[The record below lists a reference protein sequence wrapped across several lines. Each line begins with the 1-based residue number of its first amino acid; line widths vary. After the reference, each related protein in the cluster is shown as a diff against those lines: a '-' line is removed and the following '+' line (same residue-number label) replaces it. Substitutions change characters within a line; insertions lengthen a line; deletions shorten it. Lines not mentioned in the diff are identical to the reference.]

1 VANFSPRRVRHT
13 ALLLAVLV
21 AVALVG
27 PPTAAQAAAGTINT
41 TAQGLRVSVTL
52 LGGITLP
59 INTPQATWQTGQAA
73 NTRSTGSAGAGS
85 NVLGAGAITATAA
98 PVTGGGTADSEVP
111 GLNVLGASTVGADAI
126 STTCTMNAA

>member
-1 VANFSPRRVRHT
+1 MP
-13 ALLLAVLV
+13 LAVLV
-21 AVALVG
+21 AVALIG

-73 NTRSTGSAGAGS
+73 NTRSTLSAGAGS
-85 NVLGAGAITATAA
+85 NVLT
-98 PVTGGGTADSEVP
+98 PGTRRCPRSAWSP
-111 GLNVLGASTVGADAI
+111 PRSTWCSA
-126 STTCTMNAA
+126 